1 MNNNKILE
9 KDNCQTARFG
19 GEEVCIKVVSLRTET
34 FYKAGAM
41 GKGAGHSE
49 ARSSVVK
56 VKSEAMQRKF
66 MSLPGEISITSGAG
80 FNLPQKRSGALRD
93 ERIDYREV
101 SRDRSSSEHRAGSSC
116 HTIVCSEESGSLN
129 QDEGSNLRSGNY
141 PLLSLSN
148 QAAVKQENGVPQMF
162 MSYT

>member
-9 KDNCQTARFG
+9 KDNYQTARFG

-34 FYKAGAM
+34 LYKAGAM

-66 MSLPGEISITSGAG
+66 MQLPGEISIASGAG
-80 FNLPQKRSGALRD
+80 KRSGELRD
-93 ERIDYREV
+93 GCIDYREV
-101 SRDRSSSEHRAGSSC
+101 SRDRSSSEQRAGSSC
-116 HTIVCSEESGSLN
+116 HTIVCDEESGGLN
-129 QDEGSNLRSGNY
+129 QNEGSNLRSGNNRSD
-141 PLLSLSN
+141 L
-148 QAAVKQENGVPQMF
+148 
-162 MSYT
+162 

>member
-9 KDNCQTARFG
+9 KDNYQTARFG

-34 FYKAGAM
+34 LYKAGAM

-66 MSLPGEISITSGAG
+66 MQLPGEISITCGAG
-80 FNLPQKRSGALRD
+80 KRSGAFSD
-93 ERIDYREV
+93 ECIDYREV
-101 SRDRSSSEHRAGSSC
+101 SRDRSSSEQRAGSSC
-116 HTIVCSEESGSLN
+116 HTIVCSEESGGLN
-129 QDEGSNLRSGNY
+129 QNEGSNLRSGNNRSD
-141 PLLSLSN
+141 L
-148 QAAVKQENGVPQMF
+148 
-162 MSYT
+162 